1 MAVTMRQVAP
11 WPAELADLV
20 ERTKYRRNWRVWLE
34 DRVRD
39 PASTHGAEGAGLT
52 LVIQTFTFNSY
63 DQDERVAVNH
73 FFIVPAAT
81 YDKRSWR
88 RWLLEQFIKV
98 EVHEAC
104 EFFSIDGEFPYA
116 PSHGPGNDP
125 YMVRELGTELDQRT
139 KFTGELL
146 AE

>member
-1 MAVTMRQVAP
+1 MQVAP
-11 WPAELADLV
+11 DPVALRELVAGCVYRPDWKVYLDDDC
-20 ERTKYRRNWRVWLE
+20 ER
-34 DRVRD
+34 DRDSEGNVIG
-39 PASTHGAEGAGLT
+39 HGMT
-52 LVIQTFTFNSY
+52 LVIQTMGYNSRHP
-63 DQDERVAVNH
+63 ERGQYYGVHH